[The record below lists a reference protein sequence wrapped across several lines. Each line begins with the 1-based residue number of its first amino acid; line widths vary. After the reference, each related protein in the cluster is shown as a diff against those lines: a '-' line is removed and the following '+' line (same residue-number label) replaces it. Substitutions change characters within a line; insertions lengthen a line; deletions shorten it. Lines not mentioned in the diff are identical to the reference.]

1 MDLDAAPQGG
11 ARYPVTAS
19 LAGRVFTRC
28 RLDVGVGDAVVPPT
42 ELIEGR
48 DWLGFAGIAPLQL
61 MAISKEQQF
70 AEKLHAYTLPRPD
83 TPNSRVKDL
92 VDMVLLIRMGTMDK
106 AVLRRA
112 IETTFELR
120 RTHAIPTNVPEEH
133 IGNKMA
139 VLFPIVSIASF
150 LNPQGLGKKPAIC
163 DVKRKP

>member
-19 LAGRVFTRC
+19 LAGRVFTRF

-120 RTHAIPTNVPEEH
+120 RTHAIPTNVPEPPAFWMPRFLAMAKECQTDVTLRDAL
-133 IGNKMA
+133 KMIESY
-139 VLFPIVSIASF
+139 L
-150 LNPQGLGKKPAIC
+150 
-163 DVKRKP
+163 